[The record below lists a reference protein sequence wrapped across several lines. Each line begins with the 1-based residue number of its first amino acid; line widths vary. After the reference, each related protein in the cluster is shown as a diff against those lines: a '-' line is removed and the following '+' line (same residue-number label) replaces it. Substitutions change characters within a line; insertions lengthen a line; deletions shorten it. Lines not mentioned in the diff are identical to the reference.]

1 MFYSQPE
8 ETSANHVDALLETDS
23 DDDHLVVDDQADNS
37 EVSTTFPHADREEII
52 IENEFGPMMKVV
64 PEIKRGE
71 SAIDVS
77 KPTQQDRQGNL
88 FYHYFKNIFQKVS
101 PEYFSKLIF
110 LSSKSM
116 WRING

>member
-77 KPTQQDRQGNL
+77 KPTQQDWQGN
-88 FYHYFKNIFQKVS
+88 FQS
-101 PEYFSKLIF
+101 YYITI
-110 LSSKSM
+110 SKSLF
-116 WRING
+116 